1 MSLTEELIKQ
11 REASRKFI
19 PPEKLEVMD
28 HATED
33 LVRSGITDSCLKEGD
48 TAPNFALPNAVGKP
62 VSLEEILKKGP
73 VVLSF
78 YRGGW

>member
-1 MSLTEELIKQ
+1 MSLTDKLTKQ
-11 REASRKFI
+11 REVSRKFI

-33 LVRSGITDSCLKEGD
+33 LVRSGIIDSSLKEGD
-48 TAPNFALPNAVGKP
+48 TAPNFTLPNAVGKP

>member
-1 MSLTEELIKQ
+1 MSLTDKLTKQ
-11 REASRKFI
+11 REVSRKFI

-48 TAPNFALPNAVGKP
+48 TAPNFTLPNAVGKP

>member
-1 MSLTEELIKQ
+1 MNLTEELTNQ

-19 PPEKLEVMD
+19 PAEQMAVMD
-28 HATED
+28 RATED
-33 LVRSGITDSCLKEGD
+33 LVRSGITESCLKEGD
-48 TAPNFALPNAVGKP
+48 SAPDFTLPNSVGKL
-62 VSLEEILKKGP
+62 VSLDETLKNGP

>member
-1 MSLTEELIKQ
+1 MSLTDKLTKQ
-11 REASRKFI
+11 REVSRKFI

-48 TAPNFALPNAVGKP
+48 TAPNFTLQNAVGKP